1 MFGNGDVSAFG
12 GSLSFVAALP
22 DGRRFGVVI
31 VPDEQYEGHSAAPAF
46 RQHHGLPITPVVVRK
61 YLPDYAGITWR
72 AAEPTYFGRTEE
84 RGTNG
89 KFRVGLLAGR
99 EGPDAATPAEMRG
112 WLAANVYGLV
122 Q

>member
-12 GSLSFVAALP
+12 GSLSFVASLP
-22 DGRRFGVVI
+22 DGRHFGVVI
-31 VPDEQYEGHSAAPAF
+31 VADEQYEGHSPGPDF
-46 RQHHGLPITPVVVRK
+46 GQHHGLPITPLVVRK

-72 AAEPTYFGRTEE
+72 PAPPTYFGRTEE

-89 KFRVGLLAGR
+89 KFRVGLLAGK
-99 EGPDAATPAEMRG
+99 EGPDAATPEEMRD

-122 Q
+122 L